1 MNPPVAKRVE
11 HRREHHG
18 DVFVDHYEWLRD
30 KSDPEVTA
38 YLTAENEYTDQA
50 TAHLAP
56 LRQQIFDEIKAR
68 TKETQP
74 TVDGSVVFDIFQKL
88 DGAHDRHDQNFRY
101 ILGLLLMRR
110 KRLKFLDV
118 EKTEDG
124 EFLVLEDRRLQD
136 VKYRLLDPR
145 LSEEEMQHAKDQV
158 GKLFSMNVDEDDEE
172 KQEDGQASSESPS
185 EVHQP

>member
-1 MNPPVAKRVE
+1 MPEEYSFSGVAETCGPCEKAFE
-11 HRREHHG
+11 AEENLFSALRRE
-18 DVFVDHYEWLRD
+18 
-30 KSDPEVTA
+30 
-38 YLTAENEYTDQA
+38 NERYVRLDICA
-50 TAHLAP
+50 SCWEK
-56 LRQQIFDEIKAR
+56 QQKESLLCFWKRKAR
-68 TKETQP
+68 IRETQP

-88 DGAHDRHDQNFRY
+88 DGARERHDQNFRY

-136 VKYRLLDPR
+136 VKYRLLDPG
-145 LSEEEMQHAKDQV
+145 LSEEEMQHAKDEV
-158 GKLFSMNVDEDDEE
+158 GKLFSMNVDGNEE
-172 KQEDGQASSESPS
+172 AKQEDGQTGDENTS